1 LGAVT
6 ALAYSPDGKRLALGT
21 YGEVVLYDTAT
32 WQMAGQYKRVE
43 DGVRALAFAPDGKTL
58 AIGCGLPGRDGETL
72 IWNMDPASAPQRYAG
87 EKDTVEAVAFRG
99 DGKAVLCASNDNTA
113 LYYPQWPS
121 AGSKKL
127 DEHNGRVTAV
137 AFSPRTDFVFL
148 TGGMDRIVKV
158 WDPKTV
164 KTVVNFDQSEGGICG
179 LAFLPNG
186 EQFVGGSLDGKLYWW
201 GISVDKEKGSFSGY
215 LYRVEMA
222 HEGGVA
228 ALTRSG
234 DGNRFITCGADS
246 QVAVWNI
253 GGGRIRTFKEATQP
267 CYAVALSPDGKI
279 AAAGGRDGLLYLW
292 EVDTGKP
299 LPTVTPPALPLP
311 PAPAA
316 SRPKPAANASGT
328 AKHPLKNK
336 G

>member
-1 LGAVT
+1 VT
-6 ALAYSPDGKRLALGT
+6 ALAYSPDGKRLALGA
-21 YGEVVLYDTAT
+21 YGEVVLFDTAT
-32 WQMAGQYKRVE
+32 WQVAGQFKQVE
-43 DGVRALAFAPDGKTL
+43 DGVRALTFSPDGKSL
-58 AIGCGLPGRDGETL
+58 AIGCGLPARDGQTL
-72 IWNMDPASAPQRYAG
+72 IWDMQPGSAPQRYAG
-87 EKDTVEAVAFRG
+87 EKDTVEAISFRA
-99 DGKAVLCASNDNTA
+99 DGKAVLCGANDNTA
-113 LYYPQWPS
+113 LYYQAWPS
-121 AGSKKL
+121 PTSKKL

-137 AFSPRTDFVFL
+137 AFSPRADFVFL

-158 WDPKTV
+158 WDAKTV
-164 KTVVNFDQSEGGICG
+164 HTVVNFDQSEGGITG

-186 EQFVGGSLDGKLYWW
+186 EQFVGSSLDGRLYWW
-201 GISVDKEKGSFSGY
+201 GISLDKEKGNFGGY
-215 LYRVEMA
+215 HYRTEQA

-228 ALTRSG
+228 ALARSA
-234 DGNRFITCGADS
+234 DGNRFITCGADN

-299 LPTVTPPALPLP
+299 LPTITPPAV
-311 PAPAA
+311 PAP
-316 SRPKPAANASGT
+316 PTPAAPHGSKA
-328 AKHPLKNK
+328 AVAPHKNK